1 MHFYHFKKK
10 HKDYL
15 LSHDIPFLNNVE
27 EAKDIK
33 KLKIKLVQHVY
44 KCSQEK

>member
-1 MHFYHFKKK
+1 MHFYHLKKK

-33 KLKIKLVQHVY
+33 KIKIKLVLHVY